1 MRQWW
6 LVDARVILCASPYRP
21 LKKNFPGWKTAEKQN
36 SAFGKLSHFGTA
48 HRNCVSEFGNI
59 HGKKGLGFFPD
70 GKKGRFSSW
79 WEIPPRGRGNETARE
94 YPHFLRFHPFD
105 YLSLKRGISQIGFIQ
120 GYTMIEWNEMNKG
133 DNQMKRFTNVRNKCR
148 HVKLSHFNR

>member
-1 MRQWW
+1 MEKLLRSRIQH
-6 LVDARVILCASPYRP
+6 LANFLILEQYIGIACQS
-21 LKKNFPGWKTAEKQN
+21 
-36 SAFGKLSHFGTA
+36 
-48 HRNCVSEFGNI
+48 FGNV

-120 GYTMIEWNEMNKG
+120 GYTMIE
-133 DNQMKRFTNVRNKCR
+133 
-148 HVKLSHFNR
+148 